1 MKELL
6 ISISVS
12 AIAHNPD
19 AFTEQEKKEQW
30 IGREPATAGAIEL
43 TEKRLKVELPADV
56 IEFYQITNGTSE
68 ILSQTFGEFLTI
80 DQINW
85 LTNVDQEVLENY
97 AGMGEDYLVDLKNS
111 ILIAGLNHVHQ
122 ILLIQPYGKFEKWRY
137 WEFATYIPG
146 ANEFNNIEMYLDR
159 VNVFLLDQI
168 KWKAESEDNAVV
180 LIDG

>member
-19 AFTEQEKKEQW
+19 AFTKQEKEEQW
-30 IGREPATAGAIEL
+30 IGRTPASAESIEL
-43 TEKRLKVELPADV
+43 TEKRLQVKLPADL
-56 IEFYQITNGTSE
+56 IEFYQTTNGTSE

-80 DQINW
+80 DQIDW

-97 AGMGEDYLVDLKNS
+97 AGMGEDYLDNLKNS

-122 ILLIQPYGKFEKWRY
+122 ILLIRPYGKFEKWRY
-137 WEFATYIPG
+137 WEFATYLPG
-146 ANEFNNIEMYLDR
+146 ANEFTNIEMYLER
-159 VNVFLLDQI
+159 VHEFLIDQI
-168 KWKAESEDNAVV
+168 KWKAESEANDTTS
-180 LIDG
+180 I